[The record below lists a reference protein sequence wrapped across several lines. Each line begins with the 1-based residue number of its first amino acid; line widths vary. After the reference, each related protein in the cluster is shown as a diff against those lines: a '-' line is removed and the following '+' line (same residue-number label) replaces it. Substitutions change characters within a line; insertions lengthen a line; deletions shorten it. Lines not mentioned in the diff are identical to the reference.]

1 MQQFPGHTVPLVFTE
16 NERAFSVLFFIFY
29 FLQINLYFFQCDS
42 FFREQSFERHP
53 FSCLYCDCVFEQTP
67 CTHGHFPP
75 FNTVYEQSAHHG
87 HPCSCLSDVVLCCA
101 CHPTEN
107 IIASAALEN
116 DKTIK
121 LWRSDI

>member
-16 NERAFSVLFFIFY
+16 NERAFSVLFYFFY

-67 CTHGHFPP
+67 CTHGHFPL
-75 FNTVYEQSAHHG
+75 FNTVFSSQHIMDTH
-87 HPCSCLSDVVLCCA
+87 VLVFQTWFC
-101 CHPTEN
+101 
-107 IIASAALEN
+107 AALAIQQ
-116 DKTIK
+116 KTSSP
-121 LWRSDI
+121 LPH